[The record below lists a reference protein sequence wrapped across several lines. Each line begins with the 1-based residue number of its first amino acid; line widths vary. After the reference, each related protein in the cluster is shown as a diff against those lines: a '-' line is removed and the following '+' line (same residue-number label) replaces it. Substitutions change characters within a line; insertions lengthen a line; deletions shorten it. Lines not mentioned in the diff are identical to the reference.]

1 MARDELFYKAQCYV
15 SNNTPDLYAYK
26 HYDYG
31 DKTTYYRL
39 ADAVGQIIFDFIS
52 VKELVDY
59 IQESNL
65 PEGVSIHDFN
75 KTGEPSD
82 YEVLYDYVQT
92 LKPNNGR

>member
-1 MARDELFYKAQCYV
+1 MLTNITITVIKQRTID
-15 SNNTPDLYAYK
+15 
-26 HYDYG
+26 
-31 DKTTYYRL
+31 L

-75 KTGEPSD
+75 KTGES
-82 YEVLYDYVQT
+82 L
-92 LKPNNGR
+92 

>member
-26 HYDYG
+26 HYDHG
-31 DKTTYYRL
+31 DRTTYYRL

-65 PEGVSIHDFN
+65 PEGISIHDFN
-75 KTGEPSD
+75 KTGELSD
-82 YEVLYDYVQT
+82 YEVLYDYVKKLKQT
-92 LKPNNGR
+92 NGR

>member
-26 HYDYG
+26 HYDHG
-31 DKTTYYRL
+31 DRTTYYRL

-65 PEGVSIHDFN
+65 PEGISIHDFN

-82 YEVLYDYVQT
+82 YEVLYDYVKKLKQT
-92 LKPNNGR
+92 NVR